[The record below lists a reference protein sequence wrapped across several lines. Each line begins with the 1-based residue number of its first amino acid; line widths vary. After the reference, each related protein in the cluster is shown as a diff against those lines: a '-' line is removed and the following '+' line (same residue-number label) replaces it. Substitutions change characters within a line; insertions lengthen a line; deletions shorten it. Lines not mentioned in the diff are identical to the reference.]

1 MKNLL
6 KYRRDLH
13 QIPEIGR
20 KEYQTRDYL
29 ISTLQNMGY
38 TPNIIFNTGVFLFF
52 NYGNPET
59 TMFRSDID
67 ALRITE
73 MNDIEF
79 KSKHNGFM
87 HACGHDGHMAMLL
100 GFAEYLKDKEHFN
113 RNILLIFQP
122 AEEGPGG
129 AKEIIK
135 TGIMKK
141 LNVTEVYGI
150 HLFPNCE
157 EGKIIS
163 RSGCLMG
170 SITIIDL
177 EIIGKSAHV
186 AMPNEGIDALYY
198 GSLFYVELMKI
209 LNNKLPNNKYILK
222 FGNMKSGTARNIVSN
237 QTIFE
242 GTLRTLDEKTRQSV
256 LTIINELKDEFLS
269 NYNVIINVMT
279 EYLYPAVNNDIKV
292 FKRFKKII
300 SEDFELIE
308 LDSPM
313 MVSEDFSFYQKEA
326 KGIFYFLG
334 TKNEKLGFIH
344 PLHNDRFNFNE
355 DVLKTGVKT
364 YIKIINSYE

>member
-1 MKNLL
+1 MQKIT

-29 ISTLQNMGY
+29 MSALQNMGY
-38 TPNIIFNTGVFLFF
+38 FPNIIFNTGISLFLD
-52 NYGNPET
+52 YGNTET

-73 MNDIEF
+73 MNDIKF
-79 KSKHNGFM
+79 KSKHDGFM
-87 HACGHDGHMAMLL
+87 HACGHDGHMAILL
-100 GFAEYLKDKEHFN
+100 GFAEYLKDKKHFN

-141 LNVTEVYGI
+141 VNVTEVYGI

-170 SITIIDL
+170 SITTVDF
-177 EIIGKSAHV
+177 EVIGKSAHV

-198 GSLFYVELMKI
+198 GSLFHIEIMKI
-209 LNNKLPNNKYILK
+209 LNTKLPNSKYILK

-237 QTIFE
+237 HTLLE
-242 GTLRTLDEKTRQSV
+242 GTLRTLDEETRQSI
-256 LTIINELKDEFLS
+256 LMIINDLKAKFLS
-269 NYNVIINVMT
+269 SYNVIINVIT
-279 EYLYPAVNNDIKV
+279 NYLYPPVNNDIKL
-292 FKRFKKII
+292 FKRFKKVI
-300 SEDFELIE
+300 SEDFELVE
-308 LDSPM
+308 LDKPL

-326 KGIFYFLG
+326 QGIFYFLG

-344 PLHNDRFNFNE
+344 PLHNNRFNFDE
-355 DVLKTGVKT
+355 DVLQIGVKT
-364 YIKIINSYE
+364 YIKIINSYK